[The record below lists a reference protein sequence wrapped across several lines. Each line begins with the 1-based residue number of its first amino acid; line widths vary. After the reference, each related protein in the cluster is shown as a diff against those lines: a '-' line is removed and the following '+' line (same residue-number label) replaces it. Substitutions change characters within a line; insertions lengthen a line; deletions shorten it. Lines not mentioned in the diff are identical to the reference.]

1 MIIVSLL
8 FVLKGISPED
18 MYLSTNIVL
27 QKKDK
32 VLDTNR
38 RGKKSRKNR
47 ILIRS
52 KVKYIKTVKNRH
64 AGLIPVGICQIFC
77 KENS

>member
-1 MIIVSLL
+1 M
-8 FVLKGISPED
+8 LKGISPED

-47 ILIRS
+47 IRIRS

-64 AGLIPVGICQIFC
+64 VGLIPVGICQIFC